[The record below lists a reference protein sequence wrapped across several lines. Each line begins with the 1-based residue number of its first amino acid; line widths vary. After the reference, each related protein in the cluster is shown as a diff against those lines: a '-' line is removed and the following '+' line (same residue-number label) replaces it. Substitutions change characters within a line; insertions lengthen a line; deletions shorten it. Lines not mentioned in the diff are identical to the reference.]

1 MCFRKLCIEAG
12 RAPKKVV
19 FCLQILM
26 LNVAEKN
33 PQKPPQTH
41 HTPPKSCEKYHD
53 SRIIRTTR
61 GRVNSIHM
69 QSSDLSHTSS

>member
-1 MCFRKLCIEAG
+1 
-12 RAPKKVV
+12 
-19 FCLQILM
+19 M

-69 QSSDLSHTSS
+69 QSSDLSHTNS